1 MLLLRD
7 AALTRRSSRNSKYF
21 GLTRENQEKFPEKF
35 QQELESSLLIINA
48 GYETFEE
55 KNKRTMRRYDFTSW
69 WAKRQNLISKETKEA
84 RKHGKG
90 KSRFFLDGFDL

>member
-1 MLLLRD
+1 MFD
-7 AALTRRSSRNSKYF
+7 SEYF

-48 GYETFEE
+48 RYETFEE
-55 KNKRTMRRYDFTSW
+55 KNKFKRTVRRYDFASW
-69 WAKRQNLISKETKEA
+69 WPKRQSLINKETKEA
-84 RKHGKG
+84 KKHGKG